1 VIAYKIAVCIAV
13 LCWIECPNWL
23 LFWCTRLLVPVRVW
37 FVAVIQVDGTKRYKC
52 SNNDHFEV
60 KRFKVK
66 VACICIF
73 VIFSCDRTSSM
84 FGVINYR
91 FITIDKDVDELWV
104 EKKYA
109 ILCIL

>member
-1 VIAYKIAVCIAV
+1 VIAYKIAVCIVV
-13 LCWIECPNWL
+13 LCWIECPNRL

-66 VACICIF
+66 VACICF
-73 VIFSCDRTSSM
+73 LSFFSCDRTLFM
-84 FGVINYR
+84 F
-91 FITIDKDVDELWV
+91 
-104 EKKYA
+104 
-109 ILCIL
+109 